1 MLTTAH
7 ADRGR
12 PTLKDD
18 ERFRNG
24 LVRDLNEFTMNA
36 KLFMNA
42 KSIYMNAKRTKLN
55 TNINLK
61 IMLYESCLM
70 SLDCSNAV
78 NRTRSTKNVDEV
90 IDLQVALT
98 GKHDAVLILH
108 EQTRYMNAVWKYVK
122 CIEVLTVIRCNIYDL
137 FYFCLYIC
145 LLWYYCHAK

>member
-1 MLTTAH
+1 MLTIAH

-36 KLFMNA
+36 KLSMYAKSIYMNA

-61 IMLYESCLM
+61 TTLYE
-70 SLDCSNAV
+70 N
-78 NRTRSTKNVDEV
+78 
-90 IDLQVALT
+90 
-98 GKHDAVLILH
+98 
-108 EQTRYMNAVWKYVK
+108 
-122 CIEVLTVIRCNIYDL
+122 
-137 FYFCLYIC
+137 FCFLRK
-145 LLWYYCHAK
+145 LSKLAK

>member
-1 MLTTAH
+1 MSLASILVLYTLTMLTTAH

-42 KSIYMNAKRTKLN
+42 KSIYTNAKRTKLN

-90 IDLQVALT
+90 IHLQVALTVALT

-108 EQTRYMNAVWKYVK
+108 EQTRYMNAV
-122 CIEVLTVIRCNIYDL
+122 L